1 MFNIKP
7 QSPKSRPKPLV
18 SKTKKYLSSITTIL
32 YLTVTL
38 GSGVLPVAN
47 AFADETKADS
57 AKSNQQEMLKVA
69 LGKEGNAFDKN
80 KTDQDA
86 KDLDYQTLG
95 VYLSNFFIPYQ
106 TSFSNELGS
115 GNKVQVDKDMQNN
128 MTQALK
134 KLTSMSDDVITN
146 IISRTLGNMVDPN
159 SSGQG
164 QKPERLY
171 FGKGVSYSGSG
182 GTATSSP
189 APDKV
194 IPANYYDFLALL
206 LGDNET
212 IRDIKDRLNAKSSDT
227 VTLYWGNEK
236 KVGFTFSLDPDKP
249 TPSQKVMSV
258 IYKNASVKDT
268 ISNAFLG
275 DGEVKNE
282 KPTKD
287 GVQKLYDQSM
297 YGWKMYEDTYGNLLV
312 DNGKKRTVIMP
323 AIMNPMIYTKTNI
336 SDSGDKQVVSLKTS
350 YGQDTAV
357 PLNNIQGMQYI
368 NNGDITKSGNG
379 SEVHLTNSKWF
390 DNISHKQGS
399 NKFWFIP
406 TDGNSLSSKLDYN
419 VISLSTKKANDTKGN
434 TVWGTKSSSSNSVDR
449 EDFNYS
455 YNGSQNY
462 LDQITYKHYMEV
474 WNKTNSQYSAIGNYS
489 GEQQGGDKSPVF
501 IGGSLL
507 VTDIKDIL
515 PTSARSVIVRT
526 DTLKGLKAGKEQNK
540 EWSIATGHNAQGKE
554 LEGINLDT
562 FILDE
567 KPQILNLTDEKQVNS
582 SYGNTGYNKVMNW
595 LVRADSRNRYQ
606 NDNTPISNND
616 LSFAKYPFRINFT
629 QPSTDN
635 YVVIPKSQL
644 PSTSK
649 DNGIKELFDTS
660 DSGGVSENLAGAF
673 HSVFDDKNS
682 YVKDIVGKAGKPTTD
697 TNKTLQSDLPA
708 KIDKEAGLKLFIT
721 ILLESQ
727 APRNGTDEVKK
738 GLAPEYA
745 MGFTNTPKFS
755 QQTAVVTN
763 SKDSKSGD
771 QISVKKANE
780 LMDLSFN
787 FLDPVGG
794 AKFIATWLSNKMVAI
809 TYDLHSRITGSNSS
823 SYFTGATQYKEN
835 NGFVYQPKME
845 DTGFTASIK
854 NNYNKWAIYLIIIMF
869 MAIAL
874 YVIRGDFSIQKG
886 ILQFLIFCVFISIP
900 IKMTDTIIG
909 TSNQIS
915 SSFFT
920 KKFNYFAVF
929 QLENSALQIEKDVN
943 QSNSGTGVVASSD
956 DKKDSKDSKKSGSN
970 LEVVNLDK
978 ISKDSDEEEYENAV
992 TNKSNNENASGVSLR
1007 WMAPRKDNYSGYFK
1021 QAMTSSLDMS
1031 NFMTGLVN
1039 NSANK
1044 GMSHQSILGTAGN
1057 LYITRQL
1064 SDISANSRVIYNNV
1078 LGKSEQNHPV
1088 DSYGNV
1094 LANSDGTL
1102 ARPIKN
1108 YLEGNDDSTNNF
1120 KEKNGFVN
1128 KSNNKQN
1135 GFDNTHKHALGAI
1148 SSLSVAQ
1155 ATKQQIRGTQITP
1168 NTSFGVA
1175 SDQFNA
1181 TKEAY
1186 AKDATAFQDRINQS
1200 GDKDATSKD
1209 ETKASANKNLNA
1221 TTVAGTGMF
1230 SLYSESPFYHFSWAL
1245 MDYGMASDFK
1255 TSGSMKN
1262 LMLGDEKGKSNFF
1275 FNQTISKSEPGYNEL
1290 KDFSDLSTLFNV
1302 TIPYL
1307 HKLNQQYQDF
1317 VDQYGLQMYEHIPLT
1332 GPQANN
1338 IKQSDPDYYK
1348 YWYNYNLSRLQNQY
1362 TAWVDF
1368 MYAADYANPE
1378 TIKYSGKTITVTD
1391 PLDPQSYLAK
1401 DSNGKVHGRPMIFSQ
1416 SEMAYYGLDESNLT
1430 KVEQKILK
1438 YNENTRNALLPLMN
1452 YYTFHDSTMTTM
1464 TAITE
1469 LFEFNKVFSQ
1479 TGLFGSKG
1487 QLTMEPQS
1495 WSTSDFSY
1503 DAYLRLIL
1511 ANSTGESINFIKGSN
1526 DQSNKNQGSYD
1537 IEAGKSIDQ
1546 QDLGVSVNGENNEI
1560 QVNGNIYQRI
1570 LAKSNWFIGIL
1581 MVISDIVT
1589 IYILTLL
1596 RYLFLIG
1603 VLILSVLILVTL
1615 ILTTEANLKS
1625 LVKKSIMMPLLKIV
1639 TANIAFA
1646 FIISRF
1652 LSNGINTVTGDL
1664 DSTISLGVGATIMAL
1679 LVLEVLLMFLYYNV
1693 IRKMIQD
1700 ILNIGQVA
1708 TNSVRYVASVA
1719 SGVATSS
1726 LTGNAGIL
1734 TRVKSNFNP
1743 RGMQSSDI
1751 SQEDLY
1757 GSKSPRNSDKGTQ
1770 GSYGKQPGSNTGTPN
1785 RSFGSKPRNS
1795 NQDYTNNQSDSGLTD
1810 FEQALSRGEQNTNNP
1825 NNVGADSNMNKPPQ
1839 RSSQVIPEQP
1849 SSAQQGSRPTFGT
1862 PSTPTS
1868 SPKPDSTQPS
1878 TKTGGSSLSD
1888 MLKRGRGKSDN
1899 NGNKD

>member
-194 IPANYYDFLALL
+194 MPANYYDFLALL
-206 LGDNET
+206 LGDNDT
-212 IRDIKDRLNAKSSDT
+212 ISDIKDRLNAKSSDT

-287 GVQKLYDQSM
+287 GVQKLYNQSM

-368 NNGDITKSGNG
+368 NNGDITKSANG
-379 SEVHLTNSKWF
+379 SKVHLTNSKWF
-390 DNISHKQGS
+390 DNIANDDTGKEESKNWLMKMLDSKSLLASQG
-399 NKFWFIP
+399 
-406 TDGNSLSSKLDYN
+406 YYAM
-419 VISLSTKKANDTKGN
+419 SLSTKKANNVQDNIQWGNKFKDNKDSISDPGQTQVKDT
-434 TVWGTKSSSSNSVDR
+434 NSG
-449 EDFNYS
+449 YS
-455 YNGSQNY
+455 HAENM
-462 LDQITYKHYMEV
+462 LDQINFKHYNEV
-474 WNKTNSQYSAIGNYS
+474 WNSDGKTFTAFANDGKNILMSDLDSKGLLPYTGRSAIVETDSVKGITSKGQSDQDKTWSIVSEKN
-489 GEQQGGDKSPVF
+489 QDKSFFSIKTGVLS
-501 IGGSLL
+501 GS
-507 VTDIKDIL
+507 
-515 PTSARSVIVRT
+515 
-526 DTLKGLKAGKEQNK
+526 KAGHSVE
-540 EWSIATGHNAQGKE
+540 
-554 LEGINLDT
+554 
-562 FILDE
+562 F
-567 KPQILNLTDEKQVNS
+567 LNLYKYDPMDETKNIFFMVSTAYNNEYPS
-582 SYGNTGYNKVMNW
+582 SFT
-595 LVRADSRNRYQ
+595 
-606 NDNTPISNND
+606 
-616 LSFAKYPFRINFT
+616 KYPFRINF
-629 QPSTDN
+629 SNISSAD
-635 YVVIPKSQL
+635 YIALPKSQL

-708 KIDKEAGLKLFIT
+708 KIDKEAGLKLFTT
-721 ILLESQ
+721 ILLETQ

-745 MGFTNTPKFS
+745 VGFTNTPKFS

-956 DKKDSKDSKKSGSN
+956 DKKDKDSTKDSKKSGSN

-1078 LGKSEQNHPV
+1078 LGKSDKNHPV

-1094 LANSDGTL
+1094 LANSDDTL

-1135 GFDNTHKHALGAI
+1135 GFDNTHKHALGVI

-1168 NTSFGVA
+1168 NTNFGVA

-1186 AKDATAFQDRINQS
+1186 VKDATAFQDRINQS

-1230 SLYSESPFYHFSWAL
+1230 SIYSESPFYHFSWAL

-1255 TSGSMKN
+1255 TSGSLKN

-1317 VDQYGLQMYEHIPLT
+1317 VDQYGLHMYEHIPLT
-1332 GPQANN
+1332 GPQTNN

-1368 MYAADYANPE
+1368 MYAADYANTE

-1391 PLDPQSYLAK
+1391 PIDPQSYLAK

-1438 YNENTRNALLPLMN
+1438 YNENARNALLPLMN

-1464 TAITE
+1464 VAISE

-1511 ANSTGESINFIKGSN
+1511 ANSTGESLNFIKGSN

-1546 QDLGVSVNGENNEI
+1546 QDLGVSVNGENNQI

-1625 LVKKSIMMPLLKIV
+1625 LVKKSIIMPLLKIV

-1708 TNSVRYVASVA
+1708 TNSVRYVASIA

-1757 GSKSPRNSDKGTQ
+1757 GSKSPRNSDRGTQ

-1878 TKTGGSSLSD
+1878 TKPGSSSLSD

-1899 NGNKD
+1899 NGNKE